1 MRKTGIA
8 AWDLALGGLT
18 PGVVRVLGPRALELV
33 LSVVAAD
40 SDSADDSLIL
50 GLARPPRI
58 LSALAQRAQLNGPKL
73 LTTSDPAALISSIR
87 SYSWRYVV
95 LDRLDALRMNS
106 SYVRELD
113 EACVASGTVFFA
125 CGVFDASHSGRIDKC
140 VWSQSVQSVRLVPER
155 TGHASGV
162 FELRVIDNPLAPD
175 FVSISPVSV
184 EIAPGGEIELLDVE
198 ESLGPLTVEI
208 REVAE
213 D

>member
-1 MRKTGIA
+1 M
-8 AWDLALGGLT
+8 
-18 PGVVRVLGPRALELV
+18 
-33 LSVVAAD
+33 
-40 SDSADDSLIL
+40 
-50 GLARPPRI
+50 
-58 LSALAQRAQLNGPKL
+58 
-73 LTTSDPAALISSIR
+73 
-87 SYSWRYVV
+87 
-95 LDRLDALRMNS
+95 
-106 SYVRELD
+106 
-113 EACVASGTVFFA
+113 
-125 CGVFDASHSGRIDKC
+125 
-140 VWSQSVQSVRLVPER
+140 QSVRLVPER